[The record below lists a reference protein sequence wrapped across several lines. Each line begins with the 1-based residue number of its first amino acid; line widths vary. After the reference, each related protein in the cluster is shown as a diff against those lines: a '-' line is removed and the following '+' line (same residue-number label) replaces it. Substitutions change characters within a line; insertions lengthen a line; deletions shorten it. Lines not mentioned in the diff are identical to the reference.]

1 MEATIVQSRHIA
13 GHPTHTPHEG
23 ATETGPHDSGVD
35 DEIAPMLVEPT
46 DAAADMQGQG
56 VLFFF
61 FTPNIYFFLRIQ
73 RK

>member
-35 DEIAPMLVEPT
+35 DEIAPTLVEPT
-46 DAAADMQGQG
+46 DAAARVHVGEQG
-56 VLFFF
+56 VADAPSLEM
-61 FTPNIYFFLRIQ
+61 
-73 RK
+73 